1 MQLKTI
7 TEVKIKS
14 YLQTM
19 REIELTN
26 KKYGKKER
34 ERGFLSSD
42 DDERNGHVFAESSEQ
57 IFSENS
63 FDFEPRIFVDQA
75 DRF

>member
-1 MQLKTI
+1 
-7 TEVKIKS
+7 
-14 YLQTM
+14 M

-26 KKYGKKER
+26 KKYGNTER
-34 ERGFLSSD
+34 ERGCVSFLSSD